1 MSIRHFLELSDLP
14 AATLAA
20 VLDRAG
26 QFKRGAVHADVLRG
40 RTLVLLFEYPSTRTR
55 LAFEVAARRLGGSA
69 IFLDCSSTQM
79 QRGELLED
87 TARVLSS
94 MTDIIALRTSEH
106 DRVVRFAEAS
116 SVPVINALSQTRHPC
131 QLLADIHTFSEHRG
145 AVRGQLVAW
154 VGDGNNVCNSYINA
168 ARCFDFRLNIACP
181 PQRRP
186 DARLVELAGQ
196 RVRLCTHPEEAVS
209 GAALVATDVWASMGG
224 SVDAST
230 EQALRAYQVT
240 AELMRKAAPDA
251 LFMHCLPAHR
261 GEEVTA
267 AVLEGPWSVVWDEAE
282 NRLHTQQALL
292 ECLLTQAG

>member
-14 AATLAA
+14 PATLAA

-26 QFKRGAVHADVLRG
+26 QFKRGTAHSDVLRG
-40 RTLVLLFEYPSTRTR
+40 RTLALLFEYPSTRTR

-69 IFLDCSSTQM
+69 IFLDGSSTQI
-79 QRGELLED
+79 QRGEPLED

-106 DRVVRFAEAS
+106 DRAVRFAGAS

-131 QLLADIHTFSEHRG
+131 QLLADIHTFHEHRG
-145 AVRGQLVAW
+145 AVQGRLVAW

-186 DARLVELAGQ
+186 DAGLVELAGG
-196 RVRLCTHPEEAVS
+196 RVRLCAHPEEAVS
-209 GAALVATDVWASMGG
+209 GAALVATDVWASMGA
-224 SVDAST
+224 SVDATT

-240 AELMRKAAPDA
+240 AELMRQATPDA

-267 AVLEGPWSVVWDEAE
+267 AVIDGSWSVVWDEAE

-292 ECLLTQAG
+292 ECLLTQAC